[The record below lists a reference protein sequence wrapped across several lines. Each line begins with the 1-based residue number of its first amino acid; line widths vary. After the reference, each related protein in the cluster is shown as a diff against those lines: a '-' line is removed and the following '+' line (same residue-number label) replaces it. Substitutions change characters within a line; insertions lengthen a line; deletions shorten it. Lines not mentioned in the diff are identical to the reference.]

1 VLRLRNKSGFSEK
14 PDLLE
19 QGAAQMQRL
28 RFGIIGT
35 VRGALLAE
43 LANPLRAELSVTA
56 VCDLR
61 LARAQSL
68 AATCEA
74 TFVCADYEQLLVRD
88 DVDAVFI
95 ATPDHWHAAMTLRA
109 LEAGKHVLSEIPM
122 AYTLDELER
131 IIALSERT
139 GLKYMLGNECRWL
152 PALEALKRMAH
163 EGYWGEVFYGE
174 AEYLHNLRA
183 DGWRTREDDGATHWR
198 FATERPQTTL
208 LGGGPHA
215 FDTLRWLAGEH
226 HFTEAFAY
234 GVGRCVP
241 EHPEPATVVVLLK
254 GVSGA
259 AYKIT
264 VSYAMVRPYCLYFS
278 LYGSE
283 GSFEGGRTNQNQ
295 MFFQSRKQEADGLQG
310 LDSPYWTH
318 HGYEGIGR
326 HGTSELFML
335 KEFLAAVRED
345 RPTAIDAREAARSIA
360 PAICA
365 LESVRTGKPVAVPVY

>member
-1 VLRLRNKSGFSEK
+1 MNG
-14 PDLLE
+14 
-19 QGAAQMQRL
+19 MQRI
-28 RFGIIGT
+28 RFGIIGAM
-35 VRGALLAE
+35 RGAIVVELAHHLRDEMTVTAICDVRLERAQALAAKCDAMCVYANDAQLLA
-43 LANPLRAELSVTA
+43 
-56 VCDLR
+56 
-61 LARAQSL
+61 
-68 AATCEA
+68 
-74 TFVCADYEQLLVRD
+74 RD

-95 ATPDHWHAAMTLRA
+95 ATPDHLHAEMTVRA

-122 AYTLDELER
+122 AYTLDEIQH
-131 IIALSERT
+131 IIALSERV
-139 GLKYMLGNECRWL
+139 GLQYMMGNECRWL
-152 PALEALKRMAH
+152 PALETLKHKAH
-163 EGYWGEVFYGE
+163 EGYWGAVFYGE

-183 DGWRTREDDGATHWR
+183 EGWRTRDEDGSIHWR
-198 FATERPQTTL
+198 FDATRPQTTL

-215 FDTLRWLAGEH
+215 FDTLRWLAGER
-226 HFTEAFAY
+226 HFTEVFAY

-283 GSFEGGRTNQNQ
+283 GSFEGGRIHQHE
-295 MFFQSRKQEADGLQG
+295 MFFQSHQQPTAGLQL

-318 HGYEGIGR
+318 RGYEGIGR

-335 KEFLAAVRED
+335 KEFLAAVREA

-365 LESVRTGKPVAVPVY
+365 LESVRTGKPVAVPAY